1 MGASFRKLVT
11 LAFSRLTT
19 RQRQKLYLHSV
30 VLARSLRSKHFRE
43 QRRNLAKFFPDVH
56 FSPHLVYVR
65 NWGEGASFA
74 LTRKFLVSV
83 DSVNTGPH
91 PEIEAVKA
99 GQATADEY
107 YLGLVEGA
115 GWSKEAAEDR
125 RRKTALLLEQDPAD
139 LFCEVTIH
147 PTGALLIHDGFHRAA
162 IMASSA
168 LGGVYVKVTINLF
181 LT

>member
-1 MGASFRKLVT
+1 M
-11 LAFSRLTT
+11 
-19 RQRQKLYLHSV
+19 
-30 VLARSLRSKHFRE
+30 
-43 QRRNLAKFFPDVH
+43 H

-83 DSVNTGPH
+83 DSVNTGPD
-91 PEIEAVKA
+91 PEIEAVRA

-115 GWSKEAAEDR
+115 GWSKEAPEDR
-125 RRKTALLLEQDPAD
+125 PRKTALLLEQDPAD

-147 PTGALLIHDGFHRAA
+147 STGALLIHDGFHRAP

-181 LT
+181 FTQCQSSRVSAVKRLGSPGWSNPQLIPITNSIAEEIASNPSNLLTRSAQAA